1 MGCQSNYRYIS
12 GIAGYTYEAV
22 ADFSARNVVDFAYE
36 AFEAVGDRVWR
47 DEKIKRPPSRDEMV
61 RDYIITNSEVPEFED
76 FAKGSKRQYMKL
88 CFIHERIMQV
98 NDDEFI
104 PMTNYTQYYFD
115 LRPAIKSIPLGVLPD
130 ISLSD
135 EGMEEPIAVNVWN
148 FTTRVNYEKA
158 WDSMGK
164 NRS

>member
-1 MGCQSNYRYIS
+1 
-12 GIAGYTYEAV
+12 
-22 ADFSARNVVDFAYE
+22 
-36 AFEAVGDRVWR
+36 
-47 DEKIKRPPSRDEMV
+47 
-61 RDYIITNSEVPEFED
+61 
-76 FAKGSKRQYMKL
+76 MKL